1 MAFDVKFN
9 KDEIAGNSPICLL
22 PHDNADVDSVISCI
36 MLSKLLDYMDIK
48 NKICIFDKNIA
59 SDTDEIL
66 KKLGYNIGDYFTYDE
81 DKNRTLILLD
91 HYETKHL
98 GNVIFVFDHHYTT
111 SSVKSKYYYYKPSC
125 ATAYIIYRLMKS
137 EKMPIDEHIVK
148 MLAYAMSVDTVGFQ
162 NSKTVNDEVVELK
175 RLLKYHNIDFETI
188 RKESLLVNY
197 TSNMSIEDIINN
209 GRKDYIFNGYKV
221 VSSYIQL
228 DKELD
233 KSMKKEILKNI
244 LNSISNSDIYL
255 WVYIVY
261 NISSNSNSHIYYM
274 TLRTLLEE
282 NYEYIV
288 SRGEEII
295 PKVEMYLK

>member
-9 KDEIAGNSPICLL
+9 KDEIAGNAPICLL

-36 MLSKLLDYMDIK
+36 MLSKLLDYMDIE

-66 KKLGYNIGDYFTYDE
+66 KKLGYNISDYFTSDE

-98 GNVIFVFDHHYTT
+98 GDVMFVFDHHYTT
-111 SSVKSKYYYYKPSC
+111 SSVKSKYYYYQPSC
-125 ATAYIIYRLMKS
+125 ATAYIIYSLMKF
-137 EKMPIDEHIVK
+137 ENMPIDEHIVK
-148 MLAYAMSVDTVGFQ
+148 MFAYAMSVDTVGFQ
-162 NSKTVNDEVVELK
+162 NNKTVEDEVVELK
-175 RLLKYHNIDFETI
+175 CLLKNYNIDFETI
-188 RKESLLVNY
+188 RKESLLVNDI
-197 TSNMSIEDIINN
+197 SNMSIEEIINN
-209 GRKDYIFNGYKV
+209 GRKDYTFNGYKV

-233 KSMKKEILKNI
+233 DSIKKEILKNI
-244 LNSISNSDIYL
+244 LKSISNTDTYL

-261 NISSNSNSHIYYM
+261 NVSSNTNSHIYYM
-274 TLRTLLEE
+274 TLRSLLEE
-282 NYEYIV
+282 NYDYII
-288 SRGEEII
+288 SRGEDII
-295 PKVEMYLK
+295 PKVEKYF